1 VYRGVIREKPTSEK
15 EARDFIKG
23 FHNGCQFPAF
33 VAVIGRYNSHI
44 HKFEHFQDIL
54 VVMQQW

>member
-1 VYRGVIREKPTSEK
+1 MYRGVIREKPTSEK

-33 VAVIGRYNSHI
+33 VAGEREMHNW
-44 HKFEHFQDIL
+44 KG
-54 VVMQQW
+54 